1 MNDLRYACRLLRRDL
16 GYTTLAILTMAVGI
30 GATTTL
36 FSVAYGVLLKPLPWA
51 DGDRLMRVTE
61 SRKGQQARLPG
72 TISNGAYL
80 AWRDQASTAEA
91 IGGYGLGGSAMTA
104 VASGGE
110 PARLQVVRLT
120 ASMFDVLRVRPLRG
134 RAFTTGDEQYD
145 GGAYPIASVAV
156 LSYGLWQEWFGGR
169 DDAIGRVVRVDDQPV
184 TVIGVMPRDFA
195 FPDRETRAWLPMPVG
210 GVLGA
215 NGVRRIQIFGAMA
228 RLKPGVTPQQA
239 AAEATARARTAPDP
253 GFAAVAMFGSDA
265 PSDVSVTPAI
275 DAMTADVRP
284 AIIVLLAAVGLLL
297 ATATANVGGLQL
309 ARATTRRREL
319 AVRAALGASRSQ
331 LVRQLVTESAVI
343 GSAGAV
349 AGVTFAAVMQRLL
362 PALLPAD
369 FPRAADIALNLP
381 VVLFAAV
388 LAIVASVACGL
399 IPATQTGRLDLTYA
413 LAQES
418 AASVAG
424 GGRTPSARLRAS
436 VMAAQVALACVLLVG
451 AALLTRSFVALMH
464 ADRGYDA
471 ANVLTARLDLPPQNS
486 DGPRHV
492 ALADAVIARMR
503 EQPGVAAA
511 AAADALP
518 FLSLGSAL
526 GTEMPSPV
534 NPAIKQQVRANLRM
548 VNPEY
553 FAALRLRLVQGRL
566 LSDADRASTK
576 RVVVVSRSFARQYLG
591 PEPLGKVV
599 PLRSGRIG
607 GGADAEVVGI
617 VEDVRQSSVTEP
629 AAADLFIAYRQFP
642 DWWTRGSIIFAV
654 RTTDDPFAHIQALR
668 TAVRE
673 QDPTVALDS
682 IMTMEE
688 RVATSL
694 ATPRLYAVLL
704 VAFAVAALTIAAVGL
719 FGLLSYIVAQR
730 SREIGI
736 RTALGAQVPDIL
748 ALVLRQGA
756 AISISGIAVGL
767 WAAYVLTRYL
777 ASFIYGV
784 DRADV
789 ASYLTVAFAVGLV
802 ATIASIVP
810 AWRAARIDPVIALR
824 AE

>member
-1 MNDLRYACRLLRRDL
+1 
-16 GYTTLAILTMAVGI
+16 MAVGI

-51 DGDRLMRVTE
+51 DGDRLLRVTE

-91 IGGYGLGGSAMTA
+91 IGGYGLSGSAMTA

-145 GGAYPIASVAV
+145 GGAYPIASVAI

-184 TVIGVMPRDFA
+184 TVIGVMSRDFA

-265 PSDVSVTPAI
+265 PPDVSVTPAI

-424 GGRTPSARLRAS
+424 GGRTPSARLRAA

-503 EQPGVAAA
+503 AQPGVAAA

-654 RTTDDPFAHIQALR
+654 RTADDPFAHIQALR

>member
-145 GGAYPIASVAV
+145 GGAYPIASVAI

-184 TVIGVMPRDFA
+184 TVIGVMSRDFA

-424 GGRTPSARLRAS
+424 GGRTPSARLRAA

-503 EQPGVAAA
+503 AQPGVAAA

-617 VEDVRQSSVTEP
+617 VEDVRQSGVTEP

-654 RTTDDPFAHIQALR
+654 RATDDPFAHIQALR

-694 ATPRLYAVLL
+694 AKPRLYAVLL

>member
-1 MNDLRYACRLLRRDL
+1 MNDLRYACSLLRRDL

-319 AVRAALGASRSQ
+319 AVRAALGASRGQ

>member
-1 MNDLRYACRLLRRDL
+1 MNDLRHACRLLRRDL

-145 GGAYPIASVAV
+145 GGAYPIASVAI

-184 TVIGVMPRDFA
+184 TVIGVMSRDFA

-362 PALLPAD
+362 PALLPAE

-424 GGRTPSARLRAS
+424 GGRTPSARLRAA

-503 EQPGVAAA
+503 AQPGVAAA

-617 VEDVRQSSVTEP
+617 VEDVRQSGVTEP

-654 RTTDDPFAHIQALR
+654 RATDDPFAHIQALR

-694 ATPRLYAVLL
+694 AKPRLYAVLL

>member
-51 DGDRLMRVTE
+51 DGDRLLRVTE

-145 GGAYPIASVAV
+145 GGAYPIASVAI

-184 TVIGVMPRDFA
+184 TVIGVMSRDFA

-349 AGVTFAAVMQRLL
+349 AGVTFAAVMQRVL

-388 LAIVASVACGL
+388 LAIVASVACSL

-424 GGRTPSARLRAS
+424 GGRTPSARLRAA

-503 EQPGVAAA
+503 AQPGVAAA

-694 ATPRLYAVLL
+694 AKPRL
-704 VAFAVAALTIAAVGL
+704 
-719 FGLLSYIVAQR
+719 
-730 SREIGI
+730 
-736 RTALGAQVPDIL
+736 
-748 ALVLRQGA
+748 
-756 AISISGIAVGL
+756 
-767 WAAYVLTRYL
+767 
-777 ASFIYGV
+777 
-784 DRADV
+784 
-789 ASYLTVAFAVGLV
+789 
-802 ATIASIVP
+802 
-810 AWRAARIDPVIALR
+810 
-824 AE
+824 

>member
-16 GYTTLAILTMAVGI
+16 GYAAVAILTMAVGI

-51 DGDRLMRVTE
+51 GGDRLVRLTE

-80 AWRDQASTAEA
+80 AWRDQASTVEA
-91 IGGYGLGGSAMTA
+91 IGGYGLGGNAMTV
-104 VASGGE
+104 VANGGE
-110 PARLQVVRLT
+110 PARLQVIRLT
-120 ASMFDVLRVRPLRG
+120 ASMFDVLHIRPLRG
-134 RAFTTGDEQYD
+134 RAFTADDERYAS
-145 GGAYPIASVAV
+145 GPYPMASVAII
-156 LSYGLWQEWFGGR
+156 SYGLWQEWFGGG
-169 DDAIGRVVRVDDQPV
+169 DDAIGSVVRIDEQPV
-184 TVIGVMPRDFA
+184 TIVGIMPRDFA

-228 RLKPGVTPQQA
+228 RLKPGVTVQQA

-265 PSDVSVTPAI
+265 PSDVTVTSAI

-284 AIIVLLAAVGLLL
+284 AIILLLAAVGLLL
-297 ATATANVGGLQL
+297 ATATANVAGLQL

-319 AVRAALGASRSQ
+319 AVRAALGATRGQ
-331 LVRQLVTESAVI
+331 LVRQLVAESAMI
-343 GSAGAV
+343 GAAGAV
-349 AGVTFAAVMQRLL
+349 AGVTLAAVTQRLL

-369 FPRAADIALNLP
+369 FPRATDIAVNLP
-381 VVLFAAV
+381 VMLFAV
-388 LAIVASVACGL
+388 ILAIVASGACGL
-399 IPATQTGRLDLTYA
+399 MPAAETGRLDLTHA
-413 LAQES
+413 LAAESRAS
-418 AASVAG
+418 AAGAG
-424 GGRTPSARLRAS
+424 RSRGARLRAA
-436 VMAAQVALACVLLVG
+436 VMTAQVALACLLLVG

-471 ANVLTARLDLPPQNS
+471 TNVLTARLDLPQQTS
-486 DGPRHV
+486 EGPRHL
-492 ALADAVIARMR
+492 ALSEAVIARMR
-503 EQPGVAAA
+503 AEPGVATA

-534 NPAIKQQVRANLRM
+534 NPAVKQQVRANLRM
-548 VNPEY
+548 VGPEY
-553 FAALRLRLVQGRL
+553 LTALRLRLLQGRL
-566 LSDADRASTK
+566 LSDAEGPSTK
-576 RVVVVSRSFARQYLG
+576 PVVVVSRSFARQYLG
-591 PEPLGKVV
+591 PEPLGKLV
-599 PLRSGRIG
+599 PLRSGRIR
-607 GGADAEVVGI
+607 ASAEAEVVG
-617 VEDVRQSSVTEP
+617 VVDDVRQTSVTEP
-629 AAADLFIAYRQFP
+629 AGADLFIAYRQFP
-642 DWWTRGSIIFAV
+642 DWWTRGSIIFVV
-654 RTTDDPFAHIQALR
+654 RTTDDPLAHVQALR

-688 RVATSL
+688 RVGNSL
-694 ATPRLYAVLL
+694 AKPRLYAVLL
-704 VAFAVAALTIAAVGL
+704 VAFAIAALAIAAVGL
-719 FGLLSYIVAQR
+719 FGLLSYVVAQR

-736 RTALGAQVPDIL
+736 RTALGAQVSHVV
-748 ALVLRQGA
+748 ALVLTQGI
-756 AISISGIAVGL
+756 AISISGIAAGL
-767 WAAYVLTRYL
+767 CAAYVLTRYL
-777 ASFIYGV
+777 SSLLYGV

-789 ASYLTVAFAVGLV
+789 GSYITVAFAVGLV

-810 AWRAARIDPVIALR
+810 AWRAARIDPVVALR

>member
-51 DGDRLMRVTE
+51 DGDRLLRVTE

-145 GGAYPIASVAV
+145 GGAYPIASVAI

-184 TVIGVMPRDFA
+184 TVIGVMSRDFA

-319 AVRAALGASRSQ
+319 EVRAALGASRRQ

-349 AGVTFAAVMQRLL
+349 AGVTFAAVMQRVL

-424 GGRTPSARLRAS
+424 GGRTPSARLRAA

-503 EQPGVAAA
+503 AQPGVAAA

-526 GTEMPSPV
+526 GTEMPSPE

-617 VEDVRQSSVTEP
+617 VEDVWQSSVTEP

-694 ATPRLYAVLL
+694 AKPRLYAVLL

>member
-1 MNDLRYACRLLRRDL
+1 
-16 GYTTLAILTMAVGI
+16 MAVGI
-30 GATTTL
+30 GSTTTL
-36 FSVAYGVLLKPLPWA
+36 FSVAYGVLLKPLPWS

-80 AWRDQASTAEA
+80 AWRDQTSTTEA
-91 IGGYGLGGSAMTA
+91 IGGYGLGGNAMTA
-104 VASGGE
+104 VANGGE
-110 PARLQVVRLT
+110 PARLEAVRLT
-120 ASMFDVLRVRPLRG
+120 ASMFDVLHVRPLRG
-134 RAFTTGDEQYD
+134 RAFTADDERYD
-145 GGAYPIASVAV
+145 GGAYPLASVV
-156 LSYGLWQEWFGGR
+156 ILSYGLWQEWFGGR
-169 DDAIGRVVRVDDQPV
+169 DDAIGKVLRLDDQAV
-184 TVIGVMPRDFA
+184 TIIGVMPRDFA
-195 FPDRETRAWLPMPVG
+195 FPDQEARAWLPMPVG
-210 GVLGA
+210 AVLGA

-265 PSDVSVTPAI
+265 PSDVSATPAI

-319 AVRAALGASRSQ
+319 AVRAALGASH
-331 LVRQLVTESAVI
+331 RQLVHQLVAESAMI
-343 GSAGAV
+343 GAAGAV
-349 AGVTFAAVMQRLL
+349 AGVTFAAAAQRLL

-381 VVLFAAV
+381 VLLSATV

-399 IPATQTGRLDLTYA
+399 MPATETGRLDLAYA
-413 LAQES
+413 LAEES
-418 AASVAG
+418 AASAAG
-424 GGRTPSARLRAS
+424 GGRTPSARLRAA

-486 DGPRHV
+486 DGPRHL
-492 ALADAVIARMR
+492 ALADAVMARMR
-503 EQPGVAAA
+503 AEPGVATA

-526 GTEMPSPV
+526 GTEMPSPG
-534 NPAIKQQVRANLRM
+534 NPAIKQQLRANLRM

-553 FAALRLRLVQGRL
+553 FTALRLRLVQGRL
-566 LSDADRASTK
+566 LSDTDIASNK

-591 PEPLGKVV
+591 PDPLGRLV
-599 PLRSGRIG
+599 PLRSGRIR
-607 GGADAEVVGI
+607 AAAEAEVIGV
-617 VEDVRQSSVTEP
+617 VDDVRQTDVTEP
-629 AAADLFIAYRQFP
+629 AAADLFISYRQFP

-668 TAVRE
+668 TAVHE

-688 RVATSL
+688 RVASSL
-694 ATPRLYAVLL
+694 AKPRLYAVLL
-704 VAFAVAALTIAAVGL
+704 GAFAVAALTIAAVGL

-730 SREIGI
+730 SREMGI
-736 RTALGAQVPDIL
+736 RTALGAQMSDIL
-748 ALVLRQGA
+748 ALVLRQGT
-756 AISISGIAVGL
+756 AIIISGIAAGL
-767 WAAYVLTRYL
+767 TVAYVLTRYL
-777 ASFIYGV
+777 SSFIYGV

-789 ASYLTVAFAVGLV
+789 GSYITVAFAVGLV

-810 AWRAARIDPVIALR
+810 AWRAARIDPLIALR

>member
-1 MNDLRYACRLLRRDL
+1 M
-16 GYTTLAILTMAVGI
+16 TT
-30 GATTTL
+30 
-36 FSVAYGVLLKPLPWA
+36 VA
-51 DGDRLMRVTE
+51 
-61 SRKGQQARLPG
+61 
-72 TISNGAYL
+72 N
-80 AWRDQASTAEA
+80 
-91 IGGYGLGGSAMTA
+91 
-104 VASGGE
+104 GGE

-120 ASMFDVLRVRPLRG
+120 ASMFDVLRAHPLRG
-134 RAFTTGDEQYD
+134 RAFTTDDERYD
-145 GGAYPIASVAV
+145 GGAYPIASVAI
-156 LSYGLWQEWFGGR
+156 LSYGLWQDWFGGL
-169 DDAIGRVVRVDDQPV
+169 DSAIGKVVRIDDQPV

-215 NGVRRIQIFGAMA
+215 NSVRRIQIFGAMA
-228 RLKPGVTPQQA
+228 RLKPGVTPLQA
-239 AAEATARARTAPDP
+239 AMEATVRARTAPDP
-253 GFAAVAMFGSDA
+253 GFAAVAMFGSHA
-265 PSDVSVTPAI
+265 PSDVTVTPAI
-275 DAMTADVRP
+275 EAMTADVRP
-284 AIIVLLAAVGLLL
+284 GILLLLTTVGLLL

-319 AVRAALGASRSQ
+319 ALRAALGASRGQ
-331 LVRQLVTESAVI
+331 LLRQLVIESAVI
-343 GSAGAV
+343 SAAGAV
-349 AGVTFAAVMQRLL
+349 VGVTLAAVTQPLL
-362 PALLPAD
+362 PALLPSD

-381 VVLFAAV
+381 VVLCAAV
-388 LAIVASVACGL
+388 LAVVTSLACGL
-399 IPATQTGRLDLTYA
+399 IPATQTGRLDLTCA
-413 LAQES
+413 LAEES
-418 AASVAG
+418 AASAAG
-424 GGRTPSARLRAS
+424 AGRTPAARLRAA

-471 ANVLTARLDLPPQNS
+471 ANILTARLDLPPQSS
-486 DGPRHV
+486 DGLRHL

-503 EQPGVAAA
+503 AEPGVTTA

-548 VNPEY
+548 VDPAY
-553 FAALRLRLVQGRL
+553 FAVLRLRLVEGRL
-566 LSDADRASTK
+566 LSDADGASSQP
-576 RVVVVSRSFARQYLG
+576 VVVVSRSFARQYLG
-591 PEPLGKVV
+591 PEPLGKRV

-607 GGADAEVVGI
+607 RGADAEVVGI
-617 VEDVRQSSVTEP
+617 VEDVRQSTVTEP
-629 AAADLFIAYRQFP
+629 AAVDLFIAYRQFP

-654 RTTDDPFAHIQALR
+654 RTVDDPFAHIRALR

-694 ATPRLYAVLL
+694 AKPRLYAVLL

-736 RTALGAQVPDIL
+736 RTALGAQMTDIL
-748 ALVLRQGA
+748 TLVLRHGT
-756 AISISGIAVGL
+756 AITAPGIAVGL
-767 WAAYVLTRYL
+767 GAAYVLTRYVS
-777 ASFIYGV
+777 SFIYGV
-784 DRADV
+784 NRADV
-789 ASYLTVAFAVGLV
+789 GSYITVALAVGFV
-802 ATIASIVP
+802 ATMASIVP
-810 AWRAARIDPVIALR
+810 AWRAARIAPLIALR

>member
-51 DGDRLMRVTE
+51 DGDRLLRVTE

-145 GGAYPIASVAV
+145 GGAYPIASVAI

-184 TVIGVMPRDFA
+184 TVIGVMSRDFA

-349 AGVTFAAVMQRLL
+349 AGVTFAAVMQRVL

-424 GGRTPSARLRAS
+424 GGRTPSARLRAA

-503 EQPGVAAA
+503 AQPGVAAA

-617 VEDVRQSSVTEP
+617 VEDVWQSSVTEP
-629 AAADLFIAYRQFP
+629 AAADLF
-642 DWWTRGSIIFAV
+642 
-654 RTTDDPFAHIQALR
+654 
-668 TAVRE
+668 
-673 QDPTVALDS
+673 
-682 IMTMEE
+682 
-688 RVATSL
+688 
-694 ATPRLYAVLL
+694 
-704 VAFAVAALTIAAVGL
+704 
-719 FGLLSYIVAQR
+719 
-730 SREIGI
+730 
-736 RTALGAQVPDIL
+736 
-748 ALVLRQGA
+748 
-756 AISISGIAVGL
+756 
-767 WAAYVLTRYL
+767 
-777 ASFIYGV
+777 
-784 DRADV
+784 
-789 ASYLTVAFAVGLV
+789 
-802 ATIASIVP
+802 
-810 AWRAARIDPVIALR
+810 
-824 AE
+824 